1 MNEQLNM
8 FGKRSNKLLIIKFFT
23 TDLEA
28 SCRLNCHPSHFQRHK
43 LRHTLKSVGRKM
55 QMDVFIISIFAENEL
70 NVTPAARNIKDH
82 CDGWF
87 INYTSCV
94 FVCGLQKVD
103 VSKKIRMDLCKYIY
117 RKGPCKSLNGL
128 IIILLFLSAGCA
140 FCAEILLSFLRVANC
155 KMITFK

>member
-1 MNEQLNM
+1 
-8 FGKRSNKLLIIKFFT
+8 
-23 TDLEA
+23 
-28 SCRLNCHPSHFQRHK
+28 
-43 LRHTLKSVGRKM
+43 M

-103 VSKKIRMDLCKYIY
+103 VRKKKYVWTCSTY